1 MIVVVGE
8 KFEGNVCRVLIFVE
22 LVDEFK
28 YVEFFVFLA
37 EILLKLG
44 FFKWVNYVKG
54 VVVNYIG
61 MV

>member
-1 MIVVVGE
+1 MIVVVGK
-8 KFEGNVCRVLIFVE
+8 KFEGKVCWVLIFVE

-28 YVEFFVFLA
+28 YVEFFVFLV

>member
-1 MIVVVGE
+1 MVVVGK

-44 FFKWVNYVKG
+44 FLKWVNYVKG